1 MTYDPKNPFARI
13 LRGEAPCL
21 KICENE
27 AVVVIMDLMPQSDGH
42 MLVLPKEPAS
52 QIFELSDPSAEACIR
67 AVRRVATAARAALSP
82 DGVVVAQ
89 LNGKAAGQT
98 IDHVHFHVIPRW
110 AERPLR
116 PHARVVAEQEKLEA
130 IAAQI
135 RAHLPGE
142 PLC

>member
-13 LRGEAPCL
+13 LRAEAPCL

-27 AVVVIMDLMPQSDGH
+27 AVLVIMDLMPQSDGH

-116 PHARVVAEQEKLEA
+116 PHARVIAEQEKLEA

>member
-27 AVVVIMDLMPQSDGH
+27 AVLVIMDLMPQSDGH

-67 AVRRVATAARAALSP
+67 AVRRVAIAARAALSP

-110 AERPLR
+110 DERPLR
-116 PHARVVAEQEKLEA
+116 PHARVIAEQEKLEA

-135 RAHLPGE
+135 RAHLPCE

>member
-27 AVVVIMDLMPQSDGH
+27 AVLVIMDLMPQSDGH

-67 AVRRVATAARAALSP
+67 AVRRVTIAARAALSP

-110 AERPLR
+110 AERPLH
-116 PHARVVAEQEKLEA
+116 PHARVIAEQEKLEA
-130 IAAQI
+130 IATQI

-142 PLC
+142 SLC

>member
-1 MTYDPKNPFARI
+1 
-13 LRGEAPCL
+13 
-21 KICENE
+21 
-27 AVVVIMDLMPQSDGH
+27 

-52 QIFELSDPSAEACIR
+52 QLFELSDASAEACIR
-67 AVRRVATAARAALSP
+67 TVRRVAMAARAALSP

-110 AERPLR
+110 DERPLR
-116 PHARVVAEQEKLEA
+116 PHARVIAEQEKLEA